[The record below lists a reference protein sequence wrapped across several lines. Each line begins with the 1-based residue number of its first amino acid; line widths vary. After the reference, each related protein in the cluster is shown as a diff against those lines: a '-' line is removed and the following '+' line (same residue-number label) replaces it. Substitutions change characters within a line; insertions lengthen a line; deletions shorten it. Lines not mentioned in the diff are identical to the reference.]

1 MFDTVAGILENGP
14 YCPKDASRN
23 SWEGRMR
30 EYFDDT
36 DNCRKTSV
44 SQTLN
49 RPEARILI
57 YGDGGGIRIESSLP
71 KLLYGNNLSTVSNA
85 QPALKRLREFTL
97 DYVSGDLPDLN
108 EMRYTRVDYCHNFA
122 LGDLLPDYVSTLG
135 KVCYLANRRTTNGS
149 GGVEWWNGGR
159 RVRVYDKYR
168 EILEREKKAVP
179 LAKGILRFEHQI
191 RRESGLLERRL
202 KKPESLKVSDVLHR
216 RRLKKAESLKFS
228 DVLHPTVA
236 YKNLEETLNKMCLD
250 TVFLARDA
258 ARNALDS
265 AFSYQ
270 KATRLLGVIQRL
282 MAGTIEELKLLS
294 SRSTFYADKRDLKRL
309 GLWPPSA
316 VSVDLPGL
324 RLPPLEQLLSD
335 HIVLLPKSPSFI
347 HCGDSS
353 TRIESAA

>member
-30 EYFDDT
+30 DYFDDT
-36 DNCRKTSV
+36 DNCRRTSV
-44 SQTLN
+44 SQMLN
-49 RPEARILI
+49 RPEARIMI

-71 KLLYGNNLSTVSNA
+71 KLLYGNNLSSVAHA

-97 DYVSGDLPDLN
+97 DYVSGDLPDLD
-108 EMRYTRVDYCHNFA
+108 EMRYTRVDYCHNFS
-122 LGDLLPDYVSTLG
+122 LGDLLPDYVATLS
-135 KVCYLANRRTTNGS
+135 KVCYLTHRRTTNGS

-179 LAKGILRFEHQI
+179 IAKGTLRFEHQI
-191 RRESGLLERRL
+191 RKQSGLLERRL
-202 KKPESLKVSDVLHR
+202 
-216 RRLKKAESLKFS
+216 KAESLKFS
-228 DVLHPTVA
+228 DVLTPALA
-236 YKNLEETLNKMCLD
+236 YKCLEETLHKMCLD

-258 ARNALDS
+258 ARNVLDS
-265 AFSYQ
+265 VFSYQ

-282 MAGTIEELKLLS
+282 MTGTIEEIKLLS
-294 SRSTFYADKRDLKRL
+294 SRSTFYADKRELRRL

-324 RLPPLEQLLSD
+324 RLPPLEQLPSD
-335 HIVLLPKSPSFI
+335 QIVLLPKSPAFVD
-347 HCGDSS
+347 CADSS
-353 TRIESAA
+353 ARIESAA

>member
-23 SWEGRMR
+23 SWEGTIRD
-30 EYFDDT
+30 YFDKT

-44 SQTLN
+44 SQALN

-71 KLLYGNNLSTVSNA
+71 KLLYGNNLSSVSNA
-85 QPALKRLREFTL
+85 QPALKRLREFIL
-97 DYVSGDLPDLN
+97 DYVSADLLDLD

-122 LGDLLPDYVSTLG
+122 LGNLLSDYVATLS
-135 KVCYLANRRTTNGS
+135 KVCYLRHRRTTNGS

-179 LAKGILRFEHQI
+179 LAKGTLRFEHQI
-191 RRESGLLERRL
+191 RKESGLLERRL
-202 KKPESLKVSDVLHR
+202 KR
-216 RRLKKAESLKFS
+216 AESLKFL
-228 DVLHPTVA
+228 DVLQPAVA
-236 YKNLEETLNKMCLD
+236 YKSLEETFNKMCVD

-265 AFSYQ
+265 VFSYQ

-282 MAGTIEELKLLS
+282 MAGTMEELKRLS

-324 RLPPLEQLLSD
+324 RLPPLEHLLSD
-335 HIVLLPKSPSFI
+335 HIVLLPQAQV
-347 HCGDSS
+347 D
-353 TRIESAA
+353 RAA

>member
-30 EYFDDT
+30 DYFDDT
-36 DNCRKTSV
+36 DNCRRTSV
-44 SQTLN
+44 SQMLN
-49 RPEARILI
+49 RPEARIMI

-71 KLLYGNNLSTVSNA
+71 KLLYGNNLSSVAHA

-97 DYVSGDLPDLN
+97 DYVSGDLPDLD
-108 EMRYTRVDYCHNFA
+108 EMRYTRVDYCHNFS
-122 LGDLLPDYVSTLG
+122 LGDLLPDYVATLS
-135 KVCYLANRRTTNGS
+135 KVCYLTHRRTTNGS

-179 LAKGILRFEHQI
+179 IAKGTLRFEHQI
-191 RRESGLLERRL
+191 RKQSGLLERRL
-202 KKPESLKVSDVLHR
+202 
-216 RRLKKAESLKFS
+216 KAESLKFS
-228 DVLHPTVA
+228 DVLTPALA
-236 YKNLEETLNKMCLD
+236 YKCLEETLHKMCLD

-258 ARNALDS
+258 ARNVLDS
-265 AFSYQ
+265 VFSYQ

-282 MAGTIEELKLLS
+282 MTGTIEEIKLLS
-294 SRSTFYADKRDLKRL
+294 SRSIFYADKGELKRL

-316 VSVDLPGL
+316 ASVDLPGL
-324 RLPPLEQLLSD
+324 RLPPLEQLPSD
-335 HIVLLPKSPSFI
+335 QIVLLPKSPAFVD
-347 HCGDSS
+347 CADSS
-353 TRIESAA
+353 ARIESAA

>member
-23 SWEGRMR
+23 AWEGRMR
-30 EYFDDT
+30 DYFDDT

-57 YGDGGGIRIESSLP
+57 YGDAGGIRIESSLP
-71 KLLYGNNLSTVSNA
+71 KLLYGNNLSSVSNA

-97 DYVSGDLPDLN
+97 DYVSGDLPDLD
-108 EMRYTRVDYCHNFA
+108 EMRYTRVDYCHNFS

-179 LAKGILRFEHQI
+179 LAKGTLRFEHQI
-191 RRESGLLERRL
+191 RKESGLLE
-202 KKPESLKVSDVLHR
+202 

-236 YKNLEETLNKMCLD
+236 YNSLEETLHKMCLD

-265 AFSYQ
+265 AFGYQ

-282 MAGTIEELKLLS
+282 MAGTTEELKLLS

-316 VSVDLPGL
+316 VSLDLPGL

-335 HIVLLPKSPSFI
+335 HIVLLPKSPAFI
-347 HCGDSS
+347 DCADSS
-353 TRIESAA
+353 ARIESAA

>member
-1 MFDTVAGILENGP
+1 MFDTIAGILENGP

-23 SWEGRMR
+23 SWEGTIRD
-30 EYFDDT
+30 YFDKT

-44 SQTLN
+44 SQALN

-71 KLLYGNNLSTVSNA
+71 KLLYGNNLSSVSNA
-85 QPALKRLREFTL
+85 QPALKRLREFIL
-97 DYVSGDLPDLN
+97 DYVSADLLDLD

-122 LGDLLPDYVSTLG
+122 LGNLLSDYVATLS
-135 KVCYLANRRTTNGS
+135 KVCYLRHRRTTNGS

-168 EILEREKKAVP
+168 EILERDKKAVP
-179 LAKGILRFEHQI
+179 LAKGTLRFEHQI
-191 RRESGLLERRL
+191 RKESGLLERRL
-202 KKPESLKVSDVLHR
+202 KK
-216 RRLKKAESLKFS
+216 AEPLKFS
-228 DVLHPTVA
+228 DVLRPTVA
-236 YKNLEETLNKMCLD
+236 YKSLEETLNKMCVD

-265 AFSYQ
+265 AFAYQ
-270 KATRLLGVIQRL
+270 KATRLLGVIDRL
-282 MAGTIEELKLLS
+282 MTGTIEEIKLLS
-294 SRSTFYADKRDLKRL
+294 SRSTFYADERELKRL
-309 GLWPPSA
+309 RLWPPSA

-335 HIVLLPKSPSFI
+335 HIVLLSQVQ
-347 HCGDSS
+347 GD
-353 TRIESAA
+353 RAA

>member
-23 SWEGRMR
+23 SWEGMMR
-30 EYFDDT
+30 DYFDDT

-71 KLLYGNNLSTVSNA
+71 KLLYGNNLSSVSNA

-97 DYVSGDLPDLN
+97 DYVSGDLPDLD
-108 EMRYTRVDYCHNFA
+108 EMRYTRVDYCHNFE
-122 LGDLLPDYVSTLG
+122 LGNLLPDYVATLS
-135 KVCYLANRRTTNGS
+135 KVCYLTHRRTTNGS
-149 GGVEWWNGGR
+149 GGVEWWNGSR

-179 LAKGILRFEHQI
+179 IAKGTLRFEHQI
-191 RRESGLLERRL
+191 RKQSGLLERRL
-202 KKPESLKVSDVLHR
+202 K
-216 RRLKKAESLKFS
+216 AESLQFS
-228 DVLHPTVA
+228 DVLTPALA
-236 YKNLEETLNKMCLD
+236 YKSLEETLHKMCLD

-258 ARNALDS
+258 ARNVLDS

-282 MAGTIEELKLLS
+282 MTGTIEEIKLLS
-294 SRSTFYADKRDLKRL
+294 SRSTFYADKRELRRL

-335 HIVLLPKSPSFI
+335 QIVLLPKSTTFI
-347 HCGDSS
+347 DCADSS
-353 TRIESAA
+353 ARIESAA

>member
-30 EYFDDT
+30 DYFDDK

-71 KLLYGNNLSTVSNA
+71 KLLYGNNLSSLSNA

-97 DYVSGDLPDLN
+97 DHVSGDLPDLD
-108 EMRYTRVDYCHNFA
+108 EMRYTRVDYCHNFS

-159 RVRVYDKYR
+159 RIRVYDKYR

-179 LAKGILRFEHQI
+179 LAKGVLRFEHQI
-191 RRESGLLERRL
+191 RKESRLLERRL
-202 KKPESLKVSDVLHR
+202 KA
-216 RRLKKAESLKFS
+216 AESLKFS

-236 YKNLEETLNKMCLD
+236 YKSLEETLHKMCLD
-250 TVFLARDA
+250 TVFVARDA

-265 AFSYQ
+265 AFPSYQ

-282 MAGTIEELKLLS
+282 MTGTIEEIKLLS
-294 SRSTFYADKRDLKRL
+294 SRSTFYADKRELRRL

-324 RLPPLEQLLSD
+324 RLPPLEQMLSD
-335 HIVLLPKSPSFI
+335 HIVLLPQVQR
-347 HCGDSS
+347 D
-353 TRIESAA
+353 RAA

>member
-30 EYFDDT
+30 DYFDDT
-36 DNCRKTSV
+36 DNCRRTSV
-44 SQTLN
+44 SQMLN
-49 RPEARILI
+49 RPEARIMI
-57 YGDGGGIRIESSLP
+57 YGDGGGIRVESSLP
-71 KLLYGNNLSTVSNA
+71 KLLYGNNLSSVAHA

-97 DYVSGDLPDLN
+97 DYVSGDLPDLD
-108 EMRYTRVDYCHNFA
+108 EMRYTRVDYCHNFS
-122 LGDLLPDYVSTLG
+122 LGDLLPDYVATLS
-135 KVCYLANRRTTNGS
+135 KVCYLTQRRTTNGS

-179 LAKGILRFEHQI
+179 IAKGTLRFEHQI
-191 RRESGLLERRL
+191 RKQSGLLERRL
-202 KKPESLKVSDVLHR
+202 
-216 RRLKKAESLKFS
+216 KAESLKFS
-228 DVLHPTVA
+228 DVLTPALA
-236 YKNLEETLNKMCLD
+236 YKCLEETLHKMCLD

-258 ARNALDS
+258 ARNVLDS

-282 MAGTIEELKLLS
+282 MTGTIEEIKLLS
-294 SRSTFYADKRDLKRL
+294 SRSTFYADKRDLRQL

-335 HIVLLPKSPSFI
+335 QIVLLPKSPTSI
-347 HCGDSS
+347 DCADSAA
-353 TRIESAA
+353 RIESAA

>member
-1 MFDTVAGILENGP
+1 LENGP

-30 EYFDDT
+30 DYFDDT

-97 DYVSGDLPDLN
+97 DYVSGDLPDLY

-122 LGDLLPDYVSTLG
+122 LGDLLPDYASTLG

-179 LAKGILRFEHQI
+179 LVKGTLRFEHQI
-191 RRESGLLERRL
+191 RKESGLLE
-202 KKPESLKVSDVLHR
+202 

-228 DVLHPTVA
+228 DVLQPAVA
-236 YKNLEETLNKMCLD
+236 YRSLEETLNKMCLD
-250 TVFLARDA
+250 TVYLARDP

-265 AFSYQ
+265 AFAYQ
-270 KATRLLGVIQRL
+270 KATRLLGVIDRL
-282 MAGTIEELKLLS
+282 MTGTIEEIKLLS
-294 SRSTFYADKRDLKRL
+294 SRSTFYADKRELKRL

-335 HIVLLPKSPSFI
+335 HIVLLPKSPTFI
-347 HCGDSS
+347 DCADSS

>member
-30 EYFDDT
+30 DYFDDT
-36 DNCRKTSV
+36 DNCRKISV

-71 KLLYGNNLSTVSNA
+71 KLLYGNNLSSVANA

-97 DYVSGDLPDLN
+97 DYVSGDLPDLD

-122 LGDLLPDYVSTLG
+122 LGGLLPDYVATLS

-179 LAKGILRFEHQI
+179 LAKGTLRFEHQI
-191 RRESGLLERRL
+191 RKESGLLE
-202 KKPESLKVSDVLHR
+202 

-228 DVLHPTVA
+228 DVLQPAVA
-236 YKNLEETLNKMCLD
+236 YKSLEETLNKMCLD
-250 TVFLARDA
+250 TVFLARDP

-265 AFSYQ
+265 AFPSYQ
-270 KATRLLGVIQRL
+270 KATRLLGVFQRL
-282 MAGTIEELKLLS
+282 TTGTIEEIKLLA
-294 SRSTFYADKRDLKRL
+294 SRSTFYADKRELRRL

-335 HIVLLPKSPSFI
+335 HIVLLPQVQR
-347 HCGDSS
+347 D
-353 TRIESAA
+353 RAA